1 MSDTF
6 NQALNGDISAFA
18 ELYAE
23 NYKDMYHVAYHSLA
37 NVSEATDA
45 VKFAARDAYGDIR
58 RCSSKDEFK
67 LLMVKKLCDRII
79 GRFKEYRKNTP
90 QYEVNSP
97 YIKAQMKKLTDAE
110 RFSVA
115 LWAVYGINA
124 KEIAK
129 LSGLAED
136 VVSVKLKSGQAKL
149 EPKL

>member
-6 NQALNGDISAFA
+6 EKALNGDISAFA

-23 NYKDMYHVAYHSLA
+23 NYKDMYYVAYHSLA
-37 NVSEATDA
+37 NISEATDT
-45 VKFAARDAYGDIR
+45 VKLAAREAYNDIR
-58 RCSSKDEFK
+58 LCRSRDEFK

-79 GRFKEYRKNTP
+79 GRFKEYRKTPP
-90 QYEVNSP
+90 QYETNSP

-136 VVSVKLKSGQAKL
+136 VVTVKLKSGQTKL